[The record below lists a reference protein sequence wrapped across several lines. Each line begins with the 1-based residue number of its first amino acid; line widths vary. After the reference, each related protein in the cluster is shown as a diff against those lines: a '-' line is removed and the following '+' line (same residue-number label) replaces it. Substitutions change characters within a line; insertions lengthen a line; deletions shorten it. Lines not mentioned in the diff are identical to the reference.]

1 MNAMISRQ
9 TFRTAFAAMALIGV
23 IGFYGCNGGGEAGS
37 GSGAGGSADEI
48 RIGLVASQT
57 GELVPWGMDSIRGA
71 ELAVEE
77 ANAAGGINGKQ
88 IRLIIGDSASR
99 PETGKSAAEKL
110 ISADNVIALLG
121 EVASSITIPVAQ
133 VANER
138 NIPLI
143 AIGATKTDI
152 TDIGDHIFRVCYTD
166 DLQGAVMAHFAYHDL
181 NLRRVAIMTDNKQA
195 YSKDLSISF
204 RRTFEEIGGTIVD
217 EQFYESGQTQFAGQL
232 TNLQQTR
239 PEGIFMSGYF
249 NEVGPIARQA
259 RDTGITARFFGGD
272 GWDSSELLS
281 SGGEA
286 IVGGYF
292 CNHYNETDGRQEVQ
306 DFLALWENKYGGRPG
321 TTMGVLGYDAAKLMI
336 DAMRRAEELTPA
348 AIGNAIENTVNF
360 PGASGEITLQ
370 GMNGNPVKP
379 ALVVRVTRDGFQF
392 AKRFSHE
399 EIMGE

>member
-1 MNAMISRQ
+1 MNEIIRR
-9 TFRTAFAAMALIGV
+9 RTLQSTLATLAIVGAIGL
-23 IGFYGCNGGGEAGS
+23 FGCNGGSES
-37 GSGAGGSADEI
+37 GTGTGSAASGDEI

-71 ELAVEE
+71 ELAVDE
-77 ANAAGGINGKQ
+77 ANAAGGINGKT
-88 IRLIIGDSASR
+88 IRLVIGDSASR

-110 ISADNVIALLG
+110 ISADNVIGLLG

-133 VANER
+133 VANDKG
-138 NIPLI
+138 IPLI
-143 AIGATKTDI
+143 AVGATKTDI
-152 TDIGDHIFRVCYTD
+152 TNIGDNIFRVCYTD
-166 DLQGAVMAHFAYHDL
+166 DFQGSVMAHFAYHDL

-195 YSKDLSISF
+195 YSKDLSVSF
-204 RRTFEEIGGTIVD
+204 RQTFERIGGEIVD
-217 EQFYESGQTQFAGQL
+217 EQFYETGQTQFAGQL

-249 NEVGPIARQA
+249 NEVGPIAKQA

-292 CNHYNETDGRQEVQ
+292 CNHYNENDGRPEVAA
-306 DFLALWENKYGGRPG
+306 FLELWDNKYGGRPG

-336 DAMRRAEELTPA
+336 DAMRRADDLTPE
-348 AIGNAIENTVNF
+348 AIGRAIEATVDF
-360 PGASGEITLQ
+360 PGASGQITLQ
-370 GMNGNPVKP
+370 GRNGNPIKP
-379 ALVVRVTRDGFQF
+379 ALVVRVTREGFTF
-392 AKRFSHE
+392 AKSFE
-399 EIMGE
+399 YAEIMGE